1 MNGKV
6 IWKKD
11 CILYNRTN
19 RKKFE
24 FCVKLWF
31 KILISLTLTEM
42 SKKSNETV
50 RKKKTVFLEP
60 TIKRQDIYQ

>member
-1 MNGKV
+1 M
-6 IWKKD
+6 D

-31 KILISLTLTEM
+31 KILMSLTLTEM

-50 RKKKTVFLEP
+50 RKKNSFLER

>member
-1 MNGKV
+1 M
-6 IWKKD
+6 D
-11 CILYNRTN
+11 CILYDRTN

-31 KILISLTLTEM
+31 KILMSLTLSEM
-42 SKKSNETV
+42 SKKSDEIV
-50 RKKKTVFLEP
+50 RKKNSFLES